1 MAIGSRQQDWYL
13 KARNCFH
20 LDSEFQTLFGGRV
33 TEDWMLRKEKRCHP
47 VNNTLDKTISN
58 KTLNSKWYPEVSSPQ
73 QVKRGKWQ
81 DVCNG
86 KLSFRIQ
93 FPEPTPSLIPSTW
106 NLVLQPLS
114 NISDVWRGSWCH
126 TESANENAQSSLLGS
141 CAVSPSYP
149 PLLSAHLLGELCIW
163 LPSSGQ
169 WGWQEVQ
176 LRLALSI
183 GLQHPARNQVDQT
196 KPNKTKHPKWVLK
209 ESNIHLPVGWTFS
222 AGKGSF
228 TLGAPG
234 NSVSGIFLWVNS
246 RMWLWGT
253 RAWEKC
259 KPWNWECFSVL
270 AVGQQEDRAASGQEA
285 GCSHL

>member
-86 KLSFRIQ
+86 KLSFSIQ

-149 PLLSAHLLGELCIW
+149 PLLSAHLLGVA
-163 LPSSGQ
+163 SGFHPVASGAGRKFS
-169 WGWQEVQ
+169 WGWLCLLGFSVLPEI
-176 LRLALSI
+176 RL
-183 GLQHPARNQVDQT
+183 T
-196 KPNKTKHPKWVLK
+196 KPNQTKQNTQN
-209 ESNIHLPVGWTFS
+209 ESWKKATSISLWAWPSLQGRGACCGASPWELLVTASVAFS
-222 AGKGSF
+222 FESIPECDYEEQGPGKSVN
-228 TLGAPG
+228 LGTE
-234 NSVSGIFLWVNS
+234 N
-246 RMWLWGT
+246 
-253 RAWEKC
+253 
-259 KPWNWECFSVL
+259 
-270 AVGQQEDRAASGQEA
+270 ASQ
-285 GCSHL
+285 SWQ